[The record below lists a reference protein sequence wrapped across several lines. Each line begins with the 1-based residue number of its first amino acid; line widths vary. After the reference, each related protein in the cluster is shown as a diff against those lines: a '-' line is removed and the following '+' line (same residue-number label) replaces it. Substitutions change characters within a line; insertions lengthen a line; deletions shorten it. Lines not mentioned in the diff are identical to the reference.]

1 MIALFLASLVSIL
14 SIAIAFQFPRHVDPM
29 ELREEAPAG
38 SVLFLLYSGILDSL
52 AIEDWDRALADLREA
67 VRVYAPSDLRF
78 IMERFNELIEE
89 AANDLRQVKV
99 YIDEARSLIEASQFT
114 MARDDVEEA
123 GFLLAGANRT
133 VDGLEVS
140 AMQLGSMLGVSPTP
154 LLEET
159 ARLRSLVDG
168 YAFQMWD
175 LLKMIDGYLAEPLM
189 DTVLTIE
196 AGSVEAQLG
205 SGVEVEGFLT
215 TVDGDPLAG
224 RIVGIH
230 FDGARVD
237 DVVTDENGGYS
248 CTLAIPYV
256 YKDRVSLCSSFTPG
270 GLDFGCYSPSS
281 SDKLS
286 IGLVYD
292 KPVLVAEAPASVY
305 PGLSITASGRLTLY
319 GDPLS
324 GFLVRVRGLG
334 QAVETVTEA
343 NGTFSTG
350 FDVPPDAPSDV
361 ATLAAEASPRK
372 VVGPASA
379 TVSVCV
385 VRVPLEVEVEMP
397 GFALPVGCLSVRGW
411 TGVSGESLS
420 GCMVDVRVGE
430 WSSSNVSLKDGSFEV
445 ALDIPFSA
453 FTAQYTCIVSVSPR
467 EPWITPSMREGSVFI
482 LNVFT
487 MCGVSMLAAAVVG
500 GALWRRKRRIGLG
513 SGAAPG
519 MGLEMKATS
528 EQVTA
533 RVPAREVKGLAG
545 LYWKAVGVVSGY
557 TGLVMRLSYTIREYL
572 EVVVERLGKA
582 YGPFRHLSL
591 MYERW
596 LYGPHGAGGKE
607 SLAERWLKK
616 IVRSLGFES

>member
-1 MIALFLASLVSIL
+1 MSLVGVL
-14 SIAIAFQFPRHVDPM
+14 SIAVAFQFPRHVDPM
-29 ELREEAPAG
+29 ELRDEAPAS
-38 SVLFLLYSGILDSL
+38 SVLFLLYSGILNSL
-52 AIEDWDRALADLREA
+52 AIEDWDKALADLREVVQA
-67 VRVYAPSDLRF
+67 YAPADLRF
-78 IMERFNELIEE
+78 IMERFNELIED
-89 AANDLRQVKV
+89 AANDLSQVKA
-99 YIDEARSLIEASQFT
+99 YIDEAGSLIEGSQFT
-114 MARDDVEEA
+114 RAKDSLEEA
-123 GFLLAGANRT
+123 GFLLARANRT
-133 VDGLEVS
+133 VDGLEAA
-140 AMQLGSMLGVSPTP
+140 AMQLAGMLGASPTP
-154 LLEET
+154 LLDET
-159 ARLRSLVDG
+159 VRLRGLVDG
-168 YAFQMWD
+168 YAFQIWD
-175 LLKMIDGYLAEPLM
+175 LLKMVDGYLAEPLT

-205 SGVEVEGFLT
+205 SSVEVEGFLS
-215 TVDGDPLAG
+215 TVDGDPLVS

-237 DVVTDENGGYS
+237 DVVTDGNGGYS

-281 SDKLS
+281 SDRLS

-292 KPVLVAEAPASVY
+292 KPVLVAEAPENVY
-305 PGLSITASGRLTLY
+305 PGLNLTASGRLTLY

-324 GFLVRVRGLG
+324 GFLVRVSGLG

-350 FDVPPDAPSDV
+350 FEVPANAPSDV
-361 ATLAAEASPRK
+361 ATLKAEASPRK
-372 VVGPASA
+372 LVGPASA

-385 VRVPLEVEVEMP
+385 VRFPLEVEVEMP

-420 GCMVDVRVGE
+420 DCMVDVRVGE

-445 ALDIPFSA
+445 VLDIPFSA

-467 EPWITPSMREGSVFI
+467 EPWITASMRKGNVFM

-487 MCGVSMLAAAVVG
+487 ACSGSVFAAAVVV
-500 GALWRRKRRIGLG
+500 GAVWRRKKRLSFG
-513 SGAAPG
+513 SGVALG

-533 RVPAREVKGLAG
+533 GVRAREVKGLAG

-557 TGLVMRLSYTIREYL
+557 TGLVMRLSYTVREYL

-582 YGPFRHLSL
+582 YGPFRRLSL

-616 IVRSLGFES
+616 IVRSLGFEG